1 MIDPEIR
8 PHYYSDKP
16 AMSVSAFGPSQGCEL
31 TDETISFKEKNIDRS
46 EILYH
51 TAQFLKSDYPDK
63 YKMID
68 K

>member
-1 MIDPEIR
+1 
-8 PHYYSDKP
+8 
-16 AMSVSAFGPSQGCEL
+16 MSVSAFGPTICEL